1 MKTTSLKNSLDTKH
15 LHKTKKHVAA
25 PSRAKYIGKKREA
38 PVSLFMVN
46 YNETDLEERKLKK
59 LSEALE
65 FKEKPGVTW
74 LNVNGLHDANIIQE
88 LGEIFKIHP
97 LVLASATNTTQR
109 PKVEEYDGYLFL
121 LLKMAY
127 YNAESHEV
135 TLEQINLLV
144 GNNYIISLQEKEG
157 EMLQGLRERIKTGKG
172 KIRKSGPDHLMYA
185 IIDSVVDHYYSVLE
199 NIGEE
204 IESMEKML
212 LLSANQEILTK
223 IYGLKQE
230 LMYLRKSIWPMR
242 ELINSLL
249 HAEHAL
255 VKKETLV
262 YLRDV
267 YGNTVQIVETVETFR
282 DMTSGMLD
290 LYLSTI
296 SYKMNEVMKVL
307 TIFTAIFIP
316 LTFLAGVYGMNFE
329 FMPEIRMRLAYPIW
343 WMTTITIVVWMIIY
357 FKKKKWL

>member
-1 MKTTSLKNSLDTKH
+1 MKNTTAKNSSYTKH
-15 LHKTKKHVAA
+15 LHKTRKHVAS
-25 PSRAKYIGKKREA
+25 PSHAKYIGKKRET
-38 PVSLFMVN
+38 PVDFSMVY
-46 YNETDLEERKLKK
+46 YNETEVVERKLKK

-65 FKEKPGVTW
+65 FKDKAGVTW
-74 LNVNGLHDANIIQE
+74 LNINGLHDDRIIQE
-88 LGEIFKIHP
+88 IGDIFKIHP

-109 PKVEEYDGYLFL
+109 PKIEEYDGYLFL

-135 TLEQINLLV
+135 TLEQINLLI
-144 GNNYIISLQEKEG
+144 GNGYVVSLQEKES
-157 EMLQGLRERIKTGKG
+157 EITKELRERIIAGKG

-204 IESMEKML
+204 IESMEKTL
-212 LLSANQEILTK
+212 LLSASQEILAK
-223 IYGLKQE
+223 IYSLKQE

-242 ELINSLL
+242 ELVNSLL
-249 HAEHAL
+249 HSEYAL
-255 VKKETLV
+255 IKKETLV

-267 YGNTVQIVETVETFR
+267 YGNTIQIVETVETFR

-329 FMPEIRMRLAYPIW
+329 FMPEIGMKIAYPIW
-343 WMTTITIVVWMIIY
+343 WITTITIALCMAAY